1 MTIPEEFNDIRPYT
15 PEELPAV
22 YQELIADEEFKAVMA
37 KVMPDV
43 PFEMLAKQLLQCK
56 TNLEF
61 QKALVYPLLK
71 SLVAKCGKG
80 MEMNADSLTDRDRHH
95 TFISNHRDIVLDS
108 ALLSVLLVDNGFDTT
123 VEIAI
128 GDNLLIRPWIKKIVR
143 INKSFIVQRAL
154 TMRQMLQASATMSR
168 YMHFAINHQNE
179 NIWMAQRE
187 GRAKDSNDLTQDS
200 ILKML
205 AMGGE
210 GDIIDRLKDM
220 NIVPLSISYEF
231 DPCDYLKAKEFQ
243 QKRDN
248 PDFKKS
254 QQDDLDN
261 MSIGIYGF
269 KGHIHY
275 HTAPCINEWLDT
287 IDRST
292 PKTEI
297 FGMIAKHIDK
307 GIHSNYMLYPCNY
320 IAMDEL
326 TGSDSSDKYTAEDK
340 AFFEKYLAGQIA
352 KIDLPNKDEA
362 FLRERILTMYANPAI
377 NKAKAL

>member
-80 MEMNADSLTDRDRHH
+80 MEMNADSLTDRDKHH

-168 YMHFAINHQNE
+168 YMHFAINHKNE

-326 TGSDSSDKYTAEDK
+326 TGSDSSEKYTAEDK

>member
-168 YMHFAINHQNE
+168 YMHFAISHKNE

>member
-80 MEMNADSLTDRDRHH
+80 MEMNADSLTDRDKHH
-95 TFISNHRDIVLDS
+95 TFISNYRDIVLDS

-168 YMHFAINHQNE
+168 YMHFAINHKNE

>member
-80 MEMNADSLTDRDRHH
+80 MEMNADSLTDRDQHH

-168 YMHFAINHQNE
+168 YMHFAINHKNE

-326 TGSDSSDKYTAEDK
+326 TGSDSSEKYTAEDK

>member
-168 YMHFAINHQNE
+168 YMHFAINHKNE

>member
-80 MEMNADSLTDRDRHH
+80 MEMNADSLTDRDKHH

-168 YMHFAINHQNE
+168 YMHFAINNKNE

-254 QQDDLDN
+254 KQDDLDN

>member
-43 PFEMLAKQLLQCK
+43 PFEMLAKLLLQCK

-80 MEMNADSLTDRDRHH
+80 MEMNADSLTDRDKHH

-168 YMHFAINHQNE
+168 YMHFAINHKNE

-187 GRAKDSNDLTQDS
+187 GRAKDSNDITQDS

>member
-80 MEMNADSLTDRDRHH
+80 MEMNADSLTDRDKHH

-168 YMHFAINHQNE
+168 YMHFAINHKNE

-187 GRAKDSNDLTQDS
+187 GRAKDSNDITQDS

-340 AFFEKYLAGQIA
+340 AFFEKYLARQIA